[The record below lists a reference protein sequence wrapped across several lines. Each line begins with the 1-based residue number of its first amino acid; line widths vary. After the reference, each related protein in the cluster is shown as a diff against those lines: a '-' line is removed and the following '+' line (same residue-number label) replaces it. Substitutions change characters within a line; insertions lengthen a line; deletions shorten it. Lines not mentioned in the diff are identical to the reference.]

1 MLRSHFGIFA
11 AVVFIATSLSMS
23 AQPSKGASMKAR
35 DLASYG
41 VILLPP
47 GHPQFEAGANEALGD
62 QPSELAKAVK
72 NVAVVIR
79 NASDKT
85 VIGYTLKWQFKAAD
99 GSIAAKSISY
109 VQSAALL
116 DGGRAKHPPNL
127 PGGILIRP
135 ESKRLV
141 SLFGSM
147 GSDSHPGFKA
157 DANVQQQID
166 KIKALINQSSEVIVL
181 LDSVLFEDGS
191 SAGPNETHAVDE
203 FVKSFDALQEFYRHA
218 MQLVDSGASQADI
231 VTWIKTQMVAEPGAA
246 NQSEF
251 NRHMAATELL
261 NVRER
266 AGMAT
271 TIDLIRSKLY
281 ELRPNFANMSQ

>member
-1 MLRSHFGIFA
+1 MLRSRFGTFA

-23 AQPSKGASMKAR
+23 AQPSNGASMKAC
-35 DLASYG
+35 DLASHG

-62 QPSELAKAVK
+62 KPSELAKAVK

-79 NASDKT
+79 NSSDKT
-85 VIGYTLKWQFKAAD
+85 VIGYTLKWQFKAVD
-99 GSIAAKSISY
+99 GSMTAKSISY

-116 DGGRAKHPPNL
+116 DAGRAKHPPNL
-127 PGGILIRP
+127 PGGILIPP

-147 GSDSHPGFKA
+147 GSDSHPGLKV

-166 KIKALINQSSEVIVL
+166 KIKALINQSSEVTVV

-191 SAGPNETHAVDE
+191 SAGPNETHALDD
-203 FVKSFDALQEFYRHA
+203 FVKSFDGLQAFYRHA
-218 MQLVDSGASQADI
+218 MQLVDSGTSEPDI
-231 VTWIKTQMVAEPGAA
+231 VAWLKTQMVADPGAA

-251 NRHMAATELL
+251 NRHIAATELL
-261 NVRER
+261 GVRER
-266 AGMAT
+266 SGMPAAV
-271 TIDLIRSKLY
+271 DLIRSKLY
-281 ELRPNFANMSQ
+281 GHRPNFTNMSQ